1 MRRSVPFSVAAF
13 VLVLGTTSAVAALQ
27 RTLNGPAGVTPGRIY
42 TFYVSGFTPGEEV
55 YPTVQPVS
63 CARSSEKCEQSPC
76 PACATTTIGAS
87 GTTMVRFRWPR
98 TSIYSIANM
107 DTVDRRWQ
115 PGSRALVRID
125 LASRVVPRGC
135 QRMASTTANPQAGS
149 TVCAATLT
157 QIR

>member
-1 MRRSVPFSVAAF
+1 MA
-13 VLVLGTTSAVAALQ
+13 LGATSAVAALQ
-27 RTLNGPAGVTPGRIY
+27 RTLDGPAAVTPGHIY
-42 TFYVSGFTPGEEV
+42 NFYVSGFPPGEEV

-63 CARSSEKCEQSPC
+63 CARSSERCEQSPC
-76 PACATTTIGAS
+76 PACATTRIGPS
-87 GTTMVRFRWPR
+87 GTVTVRFRWPR
-98 TSIYSIANM
+98 TSIYAIANM
-107 DTVDRRWQ
+107 ETVDRRWQ
-115 PGSRALVRID
+115 SGSRALVRID